1 MDLLRCV
8 SVFDGSQFCLHRLI
22 CLYFSCTTQLSGKLI
37 PLLLA
42 TSKFGYT
49 TAFTPIAARNSSRN
63 LIQGSKHFS
72 NMADEVEAA
81 KAAAAAYKSQD
92 KDGAGPAT
100 AFDNILS
107 GKWSS
112 DKVYEDDL
120 ALAFR
125 EL

>member
-1 MDLLRCV
+1 
-8 SVFDGSQFCLHRLI
+8 
-22 CLYFSCTTQLSGKLI
+22 
-37 PLLLA
+37 
-42 TSKFGYT
+42 
-49 TAFTPIAARNSSRN
+49 
-63 LIQGSKHFS
+63 
-72 NMADEVEAA
+72 MADEVEAA

-107 GKWSS
+107 GKWES